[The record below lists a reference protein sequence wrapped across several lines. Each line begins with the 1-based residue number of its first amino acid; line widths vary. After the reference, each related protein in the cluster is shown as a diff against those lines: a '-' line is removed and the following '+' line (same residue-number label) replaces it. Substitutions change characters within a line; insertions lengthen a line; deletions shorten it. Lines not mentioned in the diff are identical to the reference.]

1 MLEILGTLAS
11 NALSLPGILGLGI
24 GMMTRQPYLAGSL
37 GGLVGMVE
45 AMIFSGF
52 SLAQAGA
59 LELTFSVLVGI
70 VAGVIGCMIR
80 RKGATV

>member
-1 MLEILGTLAS
+1 MLEMLGTLAS

-45 AMIFSGF
+45 AMMFSGF
-52 SLAQAGA
+52 SLAQISA

-70 VAGVIGCMIR
+70 AAGLIGCLVR